1 MNHEARAVSDLREA
15 LITRGMDIRYTPLDA
30 HKSLRNAYIFGDVQ
44 GSGHD

>member
-1 MNHEARAVSDLREA
+1 MNHVARAVSDLREA

-30 HKSLRNAYIFGDVQ
+30 QKSLENAYIFSHVQ